1 MHRRAKGARQTRDA
15 RMDAR
20 QGDPWVKGG
29 AVVLSDKDS
38 ARYHRLYSNF
48 CANYAIMHGCSP
60 RELPRNQDMAWIVAF
75 VKFPPF
81 KDAEG
86 KFDHTQHCY
95 VCKRYVRD
103 QGGYTFV
110 EHDKAV
116 GANGLVSSRLTNCCM
131 TCNSAWVAEFD
142 RLSRVYKLNFKEKCA
157 FARKYAAVAKRHFH

>member
-1 MHRRAKGARQTRDA
+1 
-15 RMDAR
+15 
-20 QGDPWVKGG
+20 
-29 AVVLSDKDS
+29 
-38 ARYHRLYSNF
+38 
-48 CANYAIMHGCSP
+48 MHGCGP
-60 RELPRNQDMAWIVAF
+60 HELPRNQDMAWIVAY

-95 VCKRYVRD
+95 VCKRYARD
-103 QGGYTFV
+103 QGGFTFV

-142 RLSRVYKLNFKEKCA
+142 RLSRVYKLNFKEKFA
-157 FARKYAAVAKRHFH
+157 FARKYAAVAKRHFR